1 MKTMRI
7 ACVSGVAGALMLAGS
22 VCVEAQTAP
31 SATTLSDP
39 LQDYTLDVLYPVRSA
54 DDVEAMKQVAE
65 RWQEMGRTRQ
75 ANVDSARALVK
86 ARLDAKKAEIEAL
99 KERVKVAKKG
109 GDDAPEAQLKAE
121 LKSQQIQVDALVEI
135 VSVAKAHQDLGKA
148 QVRAGEAWER
158 YLDAE
163 LRLRDRFDSMAE
175 RVKAAGPDAPLPV
188 PKADDFE
195 VLQNGLKAVGDF
207 GHAMEAYGNA
217 LKDIEKYSTRVAD
230 ILEKRTLGK

>member
-1 MKTMRI
+1 
-7 ACVSGVAGALMLAGS
+7 MLAGS

-54 DDVEAMKQVAE
+54 EDVEAMKQVAA

-75 ANVDSARALVK
+75 ANVDSARDLVN

-99 KERVKVAKKG
+99 KERVKVAKSG

-121 LKSQQIQVDALVEI
+121 LKLQQIQVDALVEI
-135 VSVAKAHQDLGKA
+135 VSVAKAHDELGKA

-175 RVKAAGPDAPLPV
+175 RAKAAGPDAPLPV
-188 PKADDFE
+188 PTADDFE
-195 VLQNGLKAVGDF
+195 VLQDGLKAFGDF
-207 GHAMEAYGNA
+207 GDAMEAYGTA

>member
-7 ACVSGVAGALMLAGS
+7 SCVSGVVGALMLAGS

-54 DDVEAMKQVAE
+54 EDVEAMKQVAA

-75 ANVDSARALVK
+75 ANVDSARDLVK

-99 KERVKVAKKG
+99 KERVKVAKSG

-121 LKSQQIQVDALVEI
+121 LKLQQIQVDALVEI
-135 VSVAKAHQDLGKA
+135 VSVAKAHDELGKA
-148 QVRAGEAWER
+148 QMRAGEAWEL

-163 LRLRDRFDSMAE
+163 LRLRHRFDSMAE
-175 RVKAAGPDAPLPV
+175 RAKAAGPDAPLPV
-188 PKADDFE
+188 PTDDDFE
-195 VLQNGLKAVGDF
+195 VLQNGLKAFGNFGD
-207 GHAMEAYGNA
+207 AMEAYGKA
-217 LKDIEKYSTRVAD
+217 LKDVEKYSTRVAD